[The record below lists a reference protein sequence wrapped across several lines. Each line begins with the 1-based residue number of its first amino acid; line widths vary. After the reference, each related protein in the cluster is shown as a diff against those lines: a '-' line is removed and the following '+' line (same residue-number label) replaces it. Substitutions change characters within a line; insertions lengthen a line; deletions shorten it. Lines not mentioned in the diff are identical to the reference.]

1 MRKNLIFLFSFS
13 LAKGIVFLAPLL
25 LADILTGKDF
35 GVLEYSLAGIGM
47 LLNAVMNL
55 GVQGAYPYFIIRK
68 KMAKL
73 KNGFSLHP
81 LWLTLFFIGNQII
94 YFSFKPYGLE
104 IYLAI
109 NISYIIANQM
119 FFSTKL
125 KSHSNI
131 FRAVFLD
138 AGIYILLL
146 FFIIGYY
153 LKLITPSINNIS
165 VSLFFYGCVFVVNA
179 FYRFIRESKKT
190 IFNHYKKILKFSI
203 HLLISSLFLFLLT
216 VSGRILSKHF
226 FGYEAT
232 GIYGFYFRLSAIV
245 VMIYQVISIRYFKE
259 LYTKKP
265 KILDHYFSLFY
276 FFIFVLSII
285 IYFIYP
291 YLVPSFSEYFVNT
304 YPNNKVLFFV
314 IFCQMTFWIASALQ
328 SNIVDREGLSKVN
341 NLYFLGL
348 FILSIVVL
356 YLYRDYLTL
365 LSLTFI
371 LYSLFFM
378 ANITQLLALRTKKII
393 FKKSLL
399 SLTFVYIASCLMLIL
414 IS

>member
-94 YFSFKPYGLE
+94 YFSFKRYGLE

-146 FFIIGYY
+146 F
-153 LKLITPSINNIS
+153 
-165 VSLFFYGCVFVVNA
+165 
-179 FYRFIRESKKT
+179 
-190 IFNHYKKILKFSI
+190 
-203 HLLISSLFLFLLT
+203 
-216 VSGRILSKHF
+216 
-226 FGYEAT
+226 
-232 GIYGFYFRLSAIV
+232 
-245 VMIYQVISIRYFKE
+245 
-259 LYTKKP
+259 
-265 KILDHYFSLFY
+265 
-276 FFIFVLSII
+276 
-285 IYFIYP
+285 
-291 YLVPSFSEYFVNT
+291 
-304 YPNNKVLFFV
+304 
-314 IFCQMTFWIASALQ
+314 
-328 SNIVDREGLSKVN
+328 
-341 NLYFLGL
+341 
-348 FILSIVVL
+348 
-356 YLYRDYLTL
+356 
-365 LSLTFI
+365 
-371 LYSLFFM
+371 
-378 ANITQLLALRTKKII
+378 
-393 FKKSLL
+393 
-399 SLTFVYIASCLMLIL
+399 
-414 IS
+414 